1 MSKVDFVPNEYIQQR
16 ESNRANLISLALL
29 LAVLIGI
36 ALTFSLLKMRQSKV
50 DAELAVLDERLY
62 KAHEQIK
69 LLDKLQAKGK
79 AMMKTALITA
89 ELPDLVGKSLI
100 LATLTNNL
108 PDGVSLAD
116 ITIRDT
122 ETKVK
127 VKTPKAK
134 TQFEKAK
141 AAAKKKKAPP
151 VKIVKNTQIALS
163 GTARNDI
170 EVAGYIAAL
179 DESFLVRSVGLIESK
194 QIKVKNIESRRF
206 KLKVMLKRNV
216 KVTKEDIASIREK
229 GAKISQV
236 NVSN

>member
-1 MSKVDFVPNEYIQQR
+1 
-16 ESNRANLISLALL
+16 
-29 LAVLIGI
+29 
-36 ALTFSLLKMRQSKV
+36 
-50 DAELAVLDERLY
+50 
-62 KAHEQIK
+62 
-69 LLDKLQAKGK
+69 
-79 AMMKTALITA
+79 MKTALITA

-127 VKTPKAK
+127 VKTPKSK
-134 TQFEKAK
+134 TQFQKAK

-151 VKIVKNTQIALS
+151 VKIVTNTQIALS

-194 QIKVKNIESRRF
+194 QITVNDIESRRF

-216 KVTKEDIASIREK
+216 KVTKEDIATIREK
-229 GAKISQV
+229 GAKMSQL

>member
-1 MSKVDFVPNEYIQQR
+1 MSKVDFVPNEYIKQR
-16 ESNRANLISLALL
+16 ESNRANLLSLALL

-36 ALTFSLLKMRQSKV
+36 GLTFSVLKMRQSKV
-50 DAELAVLDERLY
+50 DAEVAALDKRLY

-108 PDGVSLAD
+108 PDGVSLSD

-127 VKTPKAK
+127 VKTPKSK
-134 TQFEKAK
+134 TQFQKAK

-151 VKIVKNTQIALS
+151 VKIVTNTQIALS

-194 QIKVKNIESRRF
+194 QIMVNDIESRRF
-206 KLKVMLKRNV
+206 KLKVMLNRNV

-229 GAKISQV
+229 GAKMSQV
-236 NVSN
+236 NVLN

>member
-29 LAVLIGI
+29 LAVLVGIG
-36 ALTFSLLKMRQSKV
+36 LTFSLLKMRQSKV
-50 DAELAVLDERLY
+50 DAEVAALDERLY
-62 KAHEQIK
+62 KAHEKIK
-69 LLDKLQAKGK
+69 LLDKLEAKGK

-151 VKIVKNTQIALS
+151 VKIIRNTQIALS

-194 QIKVKNIESRRF
+194 QITVNEIESRRF

>member
-1 MSKVDFVPNEYIQQR
+1 MSKVDFVPNEYIKQR
-16 ESNRANLISLALL
+16 ESNRANLLSLALL

-36 ALTFSLLKMRQSKV
+36 GLTFSVLKMRQSKV
-50 DAELAVLDERLY
+50 DAEVAALDKRLY

-69 LLDKLQAKGK
+69 LLDKLQVKGK

-116 ITIRDT
+116 ISIRDT

-127 VKTPKAK
+127 VKTPKSK
-134 TQFEKAK
+134 TQFQKAK
-141 AAAKKKKAPP
+141 AASKKKKAPA
-151 VKIVKNTQIALS
+151 VKIVKNTQISLS

-194 QIKVKNIESRRF
+194 QITVNDIQSRRF

-216 KVTKEDIASIREK
+216 KVTKEDIATIREK
-229 GAKISQV
+229 GAKISQL

>member
-1 MSKVDFVPNEYIQQR
+1 MSKVDFVPSEYIQQR
-16 ESNRANLISLALL
+16 ESNRANLLSLALL

-36 ALTFSLLKMRQSKV
+36 GLTFSLLKMRQSKV
-50 DAELAVLDERLY
+50 DAEVAALDKRLY

-116 ITIRDT
+116 ITIRDI

-127 VKTPKAK
+127 VKIPKSE
-134 TQFEKAK
+134 TQFQKAK

-151 VKIVKNTQIALS
+151 VKIVTNTQIALS

-194 QIKVKNIESRRF
+194 QIKVNGIESRRF

-229 GAKISQV
+229 GAKISQL